1 MTSLCCLKEATLF
14 TIYYILLYIS
24 LILYMDLSIEA
35 LRAGYFMLLKWET
48 FCILKET
55 YTSPLVQSW

>member
-1 MTSLCCLKEATLF
+1 
-14 TIYYILLYIS
+14 
-24 LILYMDLSIEA
+24 MDLSIEA